1 MLICAF
7 RSIAPSAPSS
17 MTDSSVAAPRAAS
30 GNGTPTRVWD
40 LPTRLFHWALAIAVI
55 GLIGTGLNGIME
67 WHFRLGYSV
76 FALLL
81 FRLVWGF
88 VGGRW
93 SRFGA
98 FIYGPGS
105 VLAYLRGKAHP
116 DHLIGHNPLGAL
128 SVFAVLAI
136 LALQVATGLT
146 ADDEISASGPL
157 TRFVSSEVV
166 SLATGWHKAQGK
178 WIVIAL
184 VSLHVLAVLF
194 YALVKRHRLVRPMV
208 TGDKLISAGTEGSI
222 ASSRD
227 DAASR
232 MFALVVFALCA
243 GAAYWISSLRI

>member
-1 MLICAF
+1 
-7 RSIAPSAPSS
+7 
-17 MTDSSVAAPRAAS
+17 MTDSSVAAFRAAS
-30 GNGTPTRVWD
+30 GPGASTRVWD

-55 GLIGTGLNGIME
+55 GMIGTGLNAAME
-67 WHFRLGYSV
+67 WHFRLGYTV
-76 FALLL
+76 LALLL
-81 FRLVWGF
+81 FRVLWGF

-105 VLAYLRGKAHP
+105 LTAYLRGRAHP
-116 DHLIGHNPLGAL
+116 DHLIGHTPLGAL

-136 LALQVATGLT
+136 LAVQVATGLM

-157 TRFVSSEVV
+157 TRFVSGEVV

-178 WIVIAL
+178 WTVIAL

-194 YALVKRHRLVRPMV
+194 YVLVKRHRLVRPMV
-208 TGDKLISAGTEGSI
+208 TGDKLVSSESGQVAP
-222 ASSRD
+222 SRD

-232 MFALVVFALCA
+232 WLALVLFALCA
-243 GAAYWISSLRI
+243 GVAWWISSLRV